1 VPGLSARP
9 GGLSGTFEIGGPDVL
24 SMNEVLRTMLAVRGA
39 RRPLVH
45 VPRWMAKAGGAVAQL
60 WPWPKLSPE
69 AVEFLTEDAVADTD
83 ALRSHFDLELTP
95 LGAGLT
101 TYLSRGA
108 RRPGP

>member
-1 VPGLSARP
+1 MDVI
-9 GGLSGTFEIGGPDVL
+9 TPDGVSQAAEAL
-24 SMNEVLRTMLAVRGA
+24 GAVRANVALLLHEDGA
-39 RRPLVH
+39 DLDD
-45 VPRWMAKAGGAVAQL
+45 AVAYL
-60 WPWPKLSPE
+60 ERWSLLSHARAVK